1 MRPTRRQIRRAKKER
16 EQDKWNQPRNS
27 GVSHFGD

>member
-1 MRPTRRQIRRAKKER
+1 MTSKRNISRAKKER